1 MSKQNE
7 CHELKNIQY
16 QTMLINS
23 KIPKEVNDDEVNKI
37 DNFLA
42 NEKKMNCKKTWNKLG
57 KAMKLKKII
66 NYVNEYVIKN
76 NMNSKKRQ
84 ELKQY
89 LLTCLHRK
97 KLQRVKDVLYSVED
111 GKIVD
116 IPGLAYNK
124 NKFTLKRMDKKNTT
138 SKCLLILKRGNKYR
152 ITLTFMYNG
161 K

>member
-1 MSKQNE
+1 MSKHNE

-23 KIPKEVNDDEVNKI
+23 KVPKEVYDDTVNKI
-37 DNFLA
+37 DIFLA
-42 NEKKMNCKKTWNKLG
+42 DEKKANCKKTWNKLG

-66 NYVNEYVIKN
+66 SYVEKYAVKN
-76 NMNSKKRQ
+76 NISIKKKV

-97 KLQRVKDVLYSVED
+97 KLQRVKDVIYSVEE
-111 GKIVD
+111 GEIMD

-138 SKCLLILKRGNKYR
+138 SKCLAHIKKRKK
-152 ITLTFMYNG
+152 I
-161 K
+161 

>member
-23 KIPKEVNDDEVNKI
+23 KVPKEVNDDAINKI
-37 DNFLA
+37 DNFLD
-42 NEKKMNCKKTWNKLG
+42 NEKKINCKKSWNKLG

-66 NYVNEYVIKN
+66 KYVEYYATKN
-76 NMNSKKRQ
+76 NIHLKKKV

-97 KLQRVKDVLYSVED
+97 KLQRVKDVIYSVED
-111 GKIVD
+111 GKIID
-116 IPGLAYNK
+116 IPGLSYNR
-124 NKFTLKRMDKKNTT
+124 NKFTLKKVDKKNTT
-138 SKCLLILKRGNKYR
+138 SKCLAHIKKRKK
-152 ITLTFMYNG
+152 I
-161 K
+161 